1 MKILLT
7 GYTSI
12 IGNALAEHLSK
23 EHDVVLI
30 SRQSGYDLTDKDKF
44 DEVLQLSL
52 ECDHVINLAYIG
64 IIQTELLYSIHTLW
78 TEHNNTGKII
88 NVGTLGTNVPY
99 QLLMKVN
106 TEIVMI
112 ANKLALEKMHNELSL
127 ANPFGIQPQSIL
139 IRFAA
144 YGDKKTQI
152 PNLRI
157 DQLITV
163 FQFILDADF
172 YISTMDFRETWT

>member
-78 TEHNNTGKII
+78 TEHNKTGKII
-88 NVGTLGTNVPY
+88 
-99 QLLMKVN
+99 KV
-106 TEIVMI
+106 
-112 ANKLALEKMHNELSL
+112 
-127 ANPFGIQPQSIL
+127 F
-139 IRFAA
+139 
-144 YGDKKTQI
+144 
-152 PNLRI
+152 
-157 DQLITV
+157 
-163 FQFILDADF
+163 FIMT
-172 YISTMDFRETWT
+172 S